1 MRQRPEKLKNQQNT
15 LLEMQAA
22 INREMSSPI
31 DGDAGVFAIL
41 GRLRDR
47 EMLLRQT
54 FQKMLEEKLV
64 QVTAK
69 NRMASYQP
77 LPGFQKLRKM
87 FLEDNAPEQIDVAYM
102 HALRTTLSRMAV
114 TEYQNTGRGA
124 LIIDITQGQESDAT
138 PKWHVG
144 GGTDPKISNVV
155 ANYNP
160 MVEFVTAVVRLGDDV
175 RVYRVNLARIGGSS
189 SNTNND
195 NDNDNDTQTDTW

>member
-1 MRQRPEKLKNQQNT
+1 MRQRPEKLKNQQST

-22 INREMSSPI
+22 INREMSAPI

-54 FQKMLEEKLV
+54 FQKMLEEQLV

-87 FLEDNAPEQIDVAYM
+87 FQEDNAPEQIDVAFM
-102 HALRTTLSRMAV
+102 HALRTTFSRMAV

-124 LIIDITQGQESDAT
+124 LVIDLTQGQESDVT

-144 GGTDPKISNVV
+144 GGTDPKISTVV
-155 ANYNP
+155 ANYDP
-160 MVEFVTAVVRLGDDV
+160 MVEFVAAVVRPGDDV

-189 SNTNND
+189 YNTNTNTQA
-195 NDNDNDTQTDTW
+195 DTQADTW